1 MAARTF
7 MKAVRSIYDIHLKA
21 ILTMQATQAPR
32 AFLTMQATQAPRA
45 FLTTQ
50 ATPKAILTMRV
61 MKGKDR
67 LKFVPVAEVD

>member
-21 ILTMQATQAPR
+21 I
-32 AFLTMQATQAPRA
+32 LTMQATQAPRA